1 MTKTPVQPRKEKS
14 MTSDKLILLH
24 KHPKDA
30 LPHSMC
36 VKRGLGDTLNKQRRK
51 PNGYPGALLATSSI
65 TLFILF

>member
-24 KHPKDA
+24 KHPTDA

-36 VKRGLGDTLNKQRRK
+36 VKRGLG
-51 PNGYPGALLATSSI
+51 ALPSTSK
-65 TLFILF
+65 

>member
-1 MTKTPVQPRKEKS
+1 

-36 VKRGLGDTLNKQRRK
+36 VKRGLG
-51 PNGYPGALLATSSI
+51 ALPSTSK
-65 TLFILF
+65 